1 MFLELTRRRNPDLI
15 RAAVRLHRERVIPA
29 NTYVIDL
36 DTVIANARA
45 IAEAAERTGIQN
57 YFMSKHFN
65 RNPLVSWAIVRAGLP
80 GAVAVDVQCAKYLWR
95 FGVPVKHVGHL
106 VQIPHSEVPHVLEM
120 EPEVW
125 TIYSVDKARELSEA
139 AERMGRVQPILLR
152 VRAPQDIIYPNEEGG
167 IWESDLED
175 AVKQIS
181 RMKGVRIAGTVTFP
195 GTLVSEAAKGGTATV
210 NFQTAVR
217 AAGQLRRWGF
227 EVTQINTPGATS
239 SAMLPV
245 IREHGGTH
253 GEPGHGVMGTT
264 PWHLLEDLPE
274 RPAMVYVNEVS
285 HTFEDKA
292 YCFGG
297 GFYACDTPANRGD
310 DTPFRLSRRWE
321 PHAYVGQSPEDIFDR
336 RLPVDVGSFF
346 GRTLNATDYYGGTM
360 LMERPDQVKSGD
372 TVIFGFRAQVFTT
385 RSHVAVVRG
394 VSGTPRLVGL
404 FDRANNL
411 LDEKGYPVPDSVSAV
426 RELVKRELGVIR
438 QGLCR

>member
-1 MFLELTRRRNPDLI
+1 MFLELTRRRNPNLI
-15 RAAVRLHRERVIPA
+15 RAAVRLHREGVIPA

-36 DTVIANARA
+36 DTVIANAKA
-45 IAEAAERTGIQN
+45 IAEASQRTGVPV

-65 RNPLVSWAIVRAGLP
+65 RNPLVSWAIVQAGLP
-80 GAVAVDVQCAKYLWR
+80 GAVAVDVQCAKYLHR

-106 VQIPHSEVPHVLEM
+106 VQIPRSEVPHVLEM

-125 TIYSVDKARELSEA
+125 TVYSVDKARELSQA
-139 AERMGRVQPILLR
+139 AVAMGRVQPILLR
-152 VRAPQDIIYPNEEGG
+152 VRAPEDIIYPNEEGG
-167 IWESDLED
+167 IWESDLEA
-175 AVKQIS
+175 AVKEIAKL
-181 RMKGVRIAGTVTFP
+181 KGVRIAGTVTFP
-195 GTLVSEAAKGGTATV
+195 GTLVSEAANGGAPTV

-217 AAGQLRRWGF
+217 TAGQLRRWGF

-245 IREHGGTH
+245 IQTHGGTH
-253 GEPGHGVMGTT
+253 GEPGHGLTGTT

-310 DTPFRLSRRWE
+310 DTPFRLSTRWD
-321 PHAYVGQSPEDIFDR
+321 PHAYVGDSPENIFER
-336 RLPVDVGSFF
+336 RLPVEVGSFF

-360 LMERPDQVKSGD
+360 LMDRPDLVKSGD

-385 RSHVAVVRG
+385 RSYVAVIRG
-394 VSGTPRLVGL
+394 VGETPRLVGL
-404 FDRANNL
+404 FDRTNNL
-411 LDEKGYPVPDSVSAV
+411 LDAKGYPVADSVAAV
-426 RELVKRELGVIR
+426 SELVRRELGVVR
-438 QGLCR
+438 